1 MPILSSGP
9 ALGLEGWYR
18 HHVRTS
24 PNATAV
30 VEGDQSMTY
39 RELDA
44 RVNRLV
50 SILAREHIQRE
61 EPVGIL
67 VPMGIAH
74 VVAQVAVLRL
84 GGSCVPMDLSFPD
97 QRIKDLLHA
106 LNTRIVLT
114 VEDEK
119 PRFDDFQTILVG
131 SEYTDVYQNGFHED
145 TVAAIETGSE
155 HRTHILHTSGTTGL
169 PKPVEIMSKGITRMA
184 FNTQCVEFKSTDRV
198 AQISAPSFDAALFE
212 IWTTLARGA
221 AIVMLPKNVVID
233 PVAFHDSLR
242 KYRIT
247 SILVTTA
254 LLNHIVSAIPN
265 AFEDLDYVLT
275 GGEAANPSVMQVV
288 LENGPPKK
296 LVHAYGPTECTI
308 ITTYHLTTLEEVRR
322 GQTPI
327 GKPLD
332 NTTVYILDE
341 NLQPV
346 KNGDVGEL
354 YIGGDAVARGY
365 LGRPEANAKSFL
377 EVSHLSKSGSPVRI
391 YRSGDLARVLDS
403 GDLEFVARADN
414 MVKIRGFRIEPA
426 EIEGALLKSEMV
438 QGTVVLPVRRPG
450 KETYIV
456 AFVIPKDKQTFSLEK
471 IDGYLRRRLP
481 AYMMPRLEAVDAL
494 PFTVHGKIDRVAVIN
509 KHLEETKKAEQQL
522 LGSSDNKAGVDSVSW
537 LRTLWTSVLS
547 ISNIGDESNF
557 FHLGGSSL
565 QGAAMLVHIRR
576 RFGLSLTMQQIYD
589 HPTLLSLATLIDAG
603 QAKSKIDHSR
613 LGIFIADSQLAKDIP
628 VLSKEAPDW
637 RSPSEGR
644 IFLTG
649 ATGFLGTYFL
659 RELIDRPDVKS
670 VRCLVRASDAS
681 SARARLL
688 GALDKYGLGGKD
700 NLDKVSAIAGDLG
713 KELFGLSETE
723 FHELALWTSVIFH
736 VGAHVNYVQP
746 YEKHRNTN
754 VFGTLNCIKLA
765 TTGRTKALHYTSTAA
780 VTGPVS
786 HFTSAES
793 ISEDSDLGE
802 FQGWLP
808 YDIGYTQS
816 KWVSEQLIHSMIAKG
831 MPAIVFR
838 PGFIMGDSLRGKGN
852 CDDFMCRVFIGCIKL
867 GYRPILP
874 NQSKIM
880 IPVDFITTALLHI
893 TSNPQNIGR
902 TFHLVPQTPE
912 EDTDIETSWNML
924 EELGYKLK
932 AVEYKDWLEILSQD
946 KDLLANPL
954 LPMLPVL
961 QEPVRKHLTRWEL
974 YENMATYDVTNSRK
988 ALEDCGK
995 LKSGVGLEDL
1005 RRHVDDWVARG
1016 MVPSRK

>member
-1 MPILSSGP
+1 MSIFSSISS
-9 ALGLEGWYR
+9 LGLEACYR

-30 VEGDQSMTY
+30 VDGDQSMTY
-39 RELDA
+39 RELDT
-44 RVNRLV
+44 RVNDLA
-50 SILAREHIQRE
+50 SILGRENIEEE
-61 EPVGIL
+61 EPIGIL
-67 VPMGIAH
+67 VPMGITH
-74 VVAQVAVLRL
+74 VVAQAAVLRL

-97 QRIKDLLHA
+97 QRINDLLRA
-106 LNTRIVLT
+106 LKTRIVLT
-114 VEDEK
+114 VESEK
-119 PRFDDFQTILVG
+119 ARFAEFQTILVD
-131 SEYTDVYQNGFHED
+131 SKYANLHQNGYHED
-145 TVAAIETGSE
+145 KIPAVETGRN

-221 AIVMLPKNVVID
+221 AIVLLPKNVVID
-233 PVAFHDSLR
+233 PVALHDSLR

-254 LLNHIVSAIPN
+254 LLNHVVSAIPN

-275 GGEAANPSVMQVV
+275 GGEAANPSVMQVI

-327 GKPLD
+327 GRPLD
-332 NTTVYILDE
+332 NTTVYILDD

-346 KNGDVGEL
+346 KEGIVGEL

-377 EVSHLSKSGSPVRI
+377 EVSHLSKDGSPVRI
-391 YRSGDLARVLDS
+391 YRSGDLVRMLDT
-403 GDLEFVARADN
+403 GAIEFVARADN

-438 QGTVVLPVRRPG
+438 QGTVVLPVHRPG

-456 AFVIPKDKQTFSLEK
+456 AFVIPKHDGAFSLEQL
-471 IDGYLRRRLP
+471 DEYLRRRLP
-481 AYMMPRLEAVDAL
+481 AYMMPRLEAVASL
-494 PFTVHGKIDRVAVIN
+494 PLTVHGKIDRVAVMK
-509 KHLEETKKAEQQL
+509 KHMEETKRAEQQVL
-522 LGSSDNKAGVDSVSW
+522 ISSNVKDAGDSVTW
-537 LRTLWTSVLS
+537 LRTLWTSVLG
-547 ISNIGDESNF
+547 ISNIDNETSF

-565 QGAAMLVHIRR
+565 QAAALLVHIRR
-576 RFGLSLTMQQIYD
+576 RFGLTLTMQQIYD
-589 HPTLLSLATLIDAG
+589 SPTLLGLASVIDAG
-603 QAKSKIDHSR
+603 HAKSKVDHSR

-637 RSPSEGR
+637 RSPSEGKV
-644 IFLTG
+644 FLTG

-659 RELIDRPDVKS
+659 RELIDRPDVRN
-670 VRCLVRASDAS
+670 VQCLVRASDAH

-688 GALDKYGLGGKD
+688 GALDKYGLGWAD
-700 NLDKVSAIAGDLG
+700 NLDKVTAIAGDLG
-713 KELFGLSETE
+713 KDLFGLSETE

-754 VFGTLNCIKLA
+754 VYGTLNCIKLA

-786 HFTSAES
+786 HFTGADK
-793 ISEDSDLGE
+793 IPEDVDLGE

-831 MPAIVFR
+831 LPAIVFR

-852 CDDFMCRVFIGCIKL
+852 CDDFMCRVFIGSIKL

-880 IPVDFITTALLHI
+880 IPVDFITTAMLHI
-893 TSNPQNIGR
+893 TSNPYNFGR

-924 EELGYKLK
+924 KELGYDLK
-932 AVEYKDWLEILSQD
+932 AVEYKDWLEILSKD
-946 KDLLANPL
+946 KDLLTNPL

-974 YENMATYDVTNSRK
+974 YEDMATYDVTNTRRSLADR
-988 ALEDCGK
+988 GN
-995 LKSGVGLEDL
+995 LKSGIGLEDL
-1005 RRHVDDWVARG
+1005 RRHVEDWVARG
-1016 MVPSRK
+1016 LVPSRN

>member
-1 MPILSSGP
+1 MSMFSNISS
-9 ALGLEGWYR
+9 LGLEACYR
-18 HHVRTS
+18 HHVSAT

-30 VEGDQSMTY
+30 VDGDQSMTY

-44 RVNRLV
+44 RVNHLA
-50 SILAREHIQRE
+50 SILGPEYIQKE

-74 VVAQVAVLRL
+74 VVAQAAVLRL

-97 QRIKDLLHA
+97 QRINDLLRA
-106 LNTRIVLT
+106 LKTRIILT
-114 VEDEK
+114 VASEK
-119 PRFDDFQTILVG
+119 ARFPEFKPILVE
-131 SEYTDVYQNGFHED
+131 SRYSNVHQNGYHDD
-145 TVAAIETGSE
+145 TVLAVETGRD

-198 AQISAPSFDAALFE
+198 AQIAAPSFDAALFE

-221 AIVMLPKNVVID
+221 AIVLLPKNVVID
-233 PVAFHDSLR
+233 PVALHDSIR

-254 LLNHIVSAIPN
+254 LLNHVVSAIPN

-332 NTTVYILDE
+332 GTTVYILDDG
-341 NLQPV
+341 LQPV
-346 KNGDVGEL
+346 KDGSVGEL

-377 EVSHLSKSGSPVRI
+377 EVSHLSKDGSPVRI
-391 YRSGDLARVLDS
+391 YRSGDLVRMLDT
-403 GDLEFVARADN
+403 GAIEFVARADN

-438 QGTVVLPVRRPG
+438 QGTVVLPVHRPG
-450 KETYIV
+450 KETYIM
-456 AFVIPKDKQTFSLEK
+456 AFVIPKHDGAFSLEQL
-471 IDGYLRRRLP
+471 DEYLRRRLP
-481 AYMMPRLEAVDAL
+481 AYMMPRLEAVASL
-494 PFTVHGKIDRVAVIN
+494 PFTVHGKIDRVAVMN
-509 KHLEETKKAEQQL
+509 KHLEEAKRAEQQVL
-522 LGSSDNKAGVDSVSW
+522 VSSNAKDTGDSVTW
-537 LRTLWTSVLS
+537 LRTLWTSVLG
-547 ISNIGDESNF
+547 ISNIDDKSNF

-565 QGAAMLVHIRR
+565 QAAALLVHIRR
-576 RFGLSLTMQQIYD
+576 RFGMTLTMQQIHD
-589 HPTLLSLATLIDAG
+589 CPTLLGLASLIDAG
-603 QAKSKIDHSR
+603 HAKSKVDHSR
-613 LGIFIADSQLAKDIP
+613 LGLFIADSQLAQDIP
-628 VLSKEAPDW
+628 VLSNKAPDW

-644 IFLTG
+644 VFLTG

-670 VRCLVRASDAS
+670 VRCLVRASDAH

-688 GALDKYGLGGKD
+688 GALDKYGLGWED
-700 NLDKVSAIAGDLG
+700 NLDKVTAIAGDLG
-713 KELFGLSETE
+713 KELFGLSEAE
-723 FHELALWTSVIFH
+723 FEDLALWTSVIFH
-736 VGAHVNYVQP
+736 IGAHVNYVQP

-754 VFGTLNCIKLA
+754 VYGTLNCIKLA

-786 HFTSAES
+786 HFTGADH
-793 ISEDSDLGE
+793 IPEDVDLGE

-831 MPAIVFR
+831 LPAIVFR
-838 PGFIMGDSLRGKGN
+838 PGFIMGDTLRGKGN
-852 CDDFMCRVFIGCIKL
+852 CDDFMCRVFIGSIKL

-893 TSNPQNIGR
+893 TSNANNFGR
-902 TFHLVPQTPE
+902 TFHLVPQTRE
-912 EDTDIETSWNML
+912 EDTDIETSWEML
-924 EELGYKLK
+924 KELGYDLK
-932 AVEYKDWLEILSQD
+932 AVEYKDWLEILSKD
-946 KDLLANPL
+946 SDLLTNPL

-974 YENMATYDVTNSRK
+974 YEDMATYDVTNTRQSL
-988 ALEDCGK
+988 ADYGN
-995 LKSGVGLEDL
+995 LKSGIGLEDL
-1005 RRHVDDWVARG
+1005 RRHVEDWVTRGLVPARN
-1016 MVPSRK
+1016 

>member
-1 MPILSSGP
+1 MSIFSNISS
-9 ALGLEGWYR
+9 LGLEACYR
-18 HHVRTS
+18 HHVCTT

-30 VEGDQSMTY
+30 VDGDQSMTY
-39 RELDA
+39 RELDT
-44 RVNRLV
+44 RVNHLA
-50 SILAREHIQRE
+50 SILASECIQKE

-74 VVAQVAVLRL
+74 VVAQAAVLRL

-97 QRIKDLLHA
+97 QRINDLLRA
-106 LNTRIVLT
+106 LKTRIVLT
-114 VEDEK
+114 VASEK
-119 PRFDDFQTILVG
+119 GRFPEFKPILVE
-131 SEYTDVYQNGFHED
+131 SRYSNVHQNGYHED
-145 TVAAIETGSE
+145 PVLAVETGRD

-221 AIVMLPKNVVID
+221 TIVLLPKNVVID
-233 PVAFHDSLR
+233 PVALHDSLR

-254 LLNHIVSAIPN
+254 LLNHVVSAIPN

-275 GGEAANPSVMQVV
+275 GGEAANPSVMQVI

-296 LVHAYGPTECTI
+296 LIHAYGPTECTI

-327 GKPLD
+327 GRPLD
-332 NTTVYILDE
+332 CTNVYILDDG
-341 NLQPV
+341 LQPV
-346 KNGDVGEL
+346 KNGSVGEL

-377 EVSHLSKSGSPVRI
+377 EVSHLSKDGSPVRV
-391 YRSGDLARVLDS
+391 YRSGDLVRMLDT
-403 GDLEFVARADN
+403 GAIEFVARADN
-414 MVKIRGFRIEPA
+414 MVKLRGFRIEPA

-456 AFVIPKDKQTFSLEK
+456 AFVIPKYDGAFSLEQL
-471 IDGYLRRRLP
+471 DEYLRRRLP
-481 AYMMPRLEAVDAL
+481 AYMMPRLEAVASL
-494 PFTVHGKIDRVAVIN
+494 PFTVHGKIDRVAVMN
-509 KHLEETKKAEQQL
+509 KHLEETKRAEQQVL
-522 LGSSDNKAGVDSVSW
+522 VSSNVKDTGDTVTW
-537 LRTLWTSVLS
+537 LRTLWTSVLG
-547 ISNIGDESNF
+547 ISNIDNESNF

-565 QGAAMLVHIRR
+565 QAAALLVHIRR
-576 RFGLSLTMQQIYD
+576 RFGMTLTMQQLHD
-589 HPTLLSLATLIDAG
+589 CPTLLGVASLIDAG
-603 QAKSKIDHSR
+603 HAKSKVDHSR
-613 LGIFIADSQLAKDIP
+613 LGLFIADSQLAQDIP

-644 IFLTG
+644 VFLTG

-659 RELIDRPDVKS
+659 RELIDRPDVKT
-670 VRCLVRASDAS
+670 VECLVRASDAH

-688 GALDKYGLGGKD
+688 GALDKYGLGCND
-700 NLDKVSAIAGDLG
+700 NLEKVTAIAGDLG
-713 KELFGLSETE
+713 KELFGLSQAE
-723 FHELALWTSVIFH
+723 FTDLALRTSVVFH
-736 VGAHVNYVQP
+736 IGAHVNYVQP

-754 VFGTLNCIKLA
+754 VYGTLNCIKLA

-786 HFTSAES
+786 HFTGADR
-793 ISEDSDLGE
+793 IQEDVDLGE

-831 MPAIVFR
+831 LPAIVFR

-852 CDDFMCRVFIGCIKL
+852 CDDFMCRVFIGSIRL

-880 IPVDFITTALLHI
+880 IPVDFITTALQHI
-893 TSNPQNIGR
+893 TSNPKNFGR

-912 EDTDIETSWNML
+912 EDTDIETSWEML
-924 EELGYKLK
+924 KELGYDLK
-932 AVEYKDWLEILSQD
+932 AVEYKDWLEILSKD
-946 KDLLANPL
+946 KDLLTNPL

-974 YENMATYDVTNSRK
+974 YEDMATYDVTNTRQSL
-988 ALEDCGK
+988 ADCGK
-995 LKSGVGLEDL
+995 LKSGIGLEDL
-1005 RRHVDDWVARG
+1005 RRHVEDWVTRG
-1016 MVPSRK
+1016 LVPSSN